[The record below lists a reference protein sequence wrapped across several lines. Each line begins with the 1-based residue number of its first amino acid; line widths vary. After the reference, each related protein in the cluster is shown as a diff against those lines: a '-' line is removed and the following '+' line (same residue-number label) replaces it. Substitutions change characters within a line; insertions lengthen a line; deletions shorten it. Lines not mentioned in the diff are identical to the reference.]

1 MAMSINTNVLSL
13 SSQRNLRNTQASLAE
28 TVNRLSTGFR
38 INSAKDDSAGLS
50 ITERMTTQINGLSIS
65 QRNASDGISFVQTAE
80 SALTLMSSSLQRM
93 RELAVQSLNDT
104 NTALDREA
112 LNLEYQS
119 IKAELERVAE
129 TTAFNGQNILDGSTG
144 MLKFQIGPNQG
155 QTLSVSGV
163 DARTASLGK
172 TVFSEVRGNNAGSE
186 PASGESYESES
197 GEQLTVDGVYIDL
210 GDISTLE
217 GAVTRI
223 NEKTSQTGTFAFIND
238 AGGVTFMKEGNTAP
252 NVDVSTG
259 SIAFQY
265 FGQDSNTQSAATK
278 SLADTAVEKRDDAL
292 LALPI
297 IDNALDNLSSLRA
310 GYGATQN
317 RFENVIELAA
327 VLNENLSM
335 ARARIR
341 DTDFAKETAELTRL
355 QILQEAGLASVVQAN
370 ASQQA
375 VLSLLGGR

>member
-1 MAMSINTNVLSL
+1 MPMSLNTNVLSL

-38 INSAKDDSAGLS
+38 INSAKDDAAGLS

-80 SALTLMSSSLQRM
+80 SALTLMSTSLQRM

-104 NTALDREA
+104 NTNLDREA

-119 IKAELERVAE
+119 IVSELERVAQ
-129 TTAFNGQNILDGSTG
+129 TTAFNGRNILDGTTG
-144 MLKFQIGPNQG
+144 QLKFQIGPNQG
-155 QTLSVSGV
+155 QTISVSGV
-163 DARTASLGK
+163 DARTTTLGE
-172 TVFSEVRGNNAGSE
+172 TVFSRVRGNNAGSE
-186 PASGESYESES
+186 PGAGESYESES
-197 GEQLTVDGVYIDL
+197 GEQLLVDGLTIDL
-210 GDISTLE
+210 GDISTLD

-252 NVDVSTG
+252 NVDVSAG
-259 SIAFQY
+259 SIPFTY
-265 FGQDSNTQSAATK
+265 FGHDDNTQDVVTYNVAETG
-278 SLADTAVEKRDDAL
+278 VERRDDAL
-292 LALPI
+292 IALPV
-297 IDNALDNLSSLRA
+297 IDNALDELSSLRA

-341 DTDFAKETAELTRL
+341 DTDFAMETAELTRL

-370 ASQQA
+370 ASQQS

>member
-1 MAMSINTNVLSL
+1 MPMSLNTNVLSL

-38 INSAKDDSAGLS
+38 INSAKDDAAGLS

-80 SALTLMSSSLQRM
+80 SSLTLMSTSLQRM

-104 NTALDREA
+104 NTDLDREA

-119 IKAELERVAE
+119 IVSELERVAQ
-129 TTAFNGQNILDGSTG
+129 TTAFNGRNILDGSTG
-144 MLKFQIGPNQG
+144 QLKFQIGPNQG
-155 QTLSVSGV
+155 QTISVSGV
-163 DARTASLGK
+163 DARTTVLGE
-172 TVFSEVRGNNAGSE
+172 TVFSRVRGNNAGSE
-186 PASGESYESES
+186 PAAGDSYESES
-197 GEQLTVDGVYIDL
+197 GEQLIVDGVIVDL

-223 NEKTSQTGTFAFIND
+223 NEKTAQTGTFALIND

-252 NVDVSTG
+252 NVDVSAG
-259 SIAFQY
+259 SIPHTY
-265 FGQDSNTQSAATK
+265 FGHDNNTQDFVTYNVAETGVEQHDD
-278 SLADTAVEKRDDAL
+278 SLIAL
-292 LALPI
+292 SV
-297 IDNALDNLSSLRA
+297 IDNALDELSSLRA
-310 GYGATQN
+310 SYGATQN

-341 DTDFAKETAELTRL
+341 DTDFARETAELTRL

-370 ASQQA
+370 ASQQS

>member
-1 MAMSINTNVLSL
+1 MPMSLNTNVLSL

-38 INSAKDDSAGLS
+38 INSAKDDAAGLS

-80 SALTLMSSSLQRM
+80 SALTLMSTSLQRM
-93 RELAVQSLNDT
+93 RELAVQSLNDS
-104 NTALDREA
+104 NTALDRES

-119 IKAELERVAE
+119 IVSELERVAQ
-129 TTAFNGQNILDGSTG
+129 TTAFNGRNILDGSTG
-144 MLKFQIGPNQG
+144 QLKFQVGPNQG
-155 QTLSVSGV
+155 QTISVSGV
-163 DARTASLGK
+163 DARTTTLGQ
-172 TVFSEVRGNNAGSE
+172 TVFSRVRGNNGGSE
-186 PASGESYESES
+186 PGAGESYESES
-197 GEQLTVDGVYIDL
+197 GEELIVDGVTIDL
-210 GDISTLE
+210 GDISTLD

-223 NEKTSQTGTFAFIND
+223 NESTSQTGTFAFIND
-238 AGGVTFMKEGNTAP
+238 AGGVTFMKEGNTAS
-252 NVDVSTG
+252 NVDVSVG
-259 SIAFQY
+259 SIPFDY
-265 FGQDSNTQSAATK
+265 FGHDNNTQDVVTYNVAETG
-278 SLADTAVEKRDDAL
+278 VEQRDDSLIAL
-292 LALPI
+292 SV
-297 IDNALDNLSSLRA
+297 IDNAIDELSSLRA

-341 DTDFAKETAELTRL
+341 DTDFAMETAELTRL

-370 ASQQA
+370 ASQQS

>member
-1 MAMSINTNVLSL
+1 MSLNTNVLSL

-38 INSAKDDSAGLS
+38 INSAKDDAAGLS

-80 SALTLMSSSLQRM
+80 SALTLMSTSLQRM

-104 NTALDREA
+104 NTDLDREA

-119 IKAELERVAE
+119 IVSELERVSQ
-129 TTAFNGQNILDGSTG
+129 TTAFNGRNILDGSTG
-144 MLKFQIGPNQG
+144 QLKFQIGPNQG
-155 QTLSVSGV
+155 QTISVSGV
-163 DARTASLGK
+163 DARTTILGE
-172 TVFSEVRGNNAGSE
+172 TVFSRVRGNNAGSE
-186 PASGESYESES
+186 PAAGESYESES
-197 GEQLTVDGVYIDL
+197 GEKLIVDGVTIDL

-252 NVDVSTG
+252 NVDVSAG
-259 SIAFQY
+259 SIPFEY
-265 FGQDSNTQSAATK
+265 FGHDDNTQDVVTYNVAETG
-278 SLADTAVEKRDDAL
+278 VEQRDDAL
-292 LALPI
+292 IALPV
-297 IDNALDNLSSLRA
+297 IDNALDELSSLRA
-310 GYGATQN
+310 SYGATQN

-341 DTDFAKETAELTRL
+341 DTDFAMETAELTRL

-370 ASQQA
+370 ASQQS

>member
-1 MAMSINTNVLSL
+1 MPMSLNTNVLSL

-38 INSAKDDSAGLS
+38 INSAKDDAAGLS

-80 SALTLMSSSLQRM
+80 SALTLMSTSLQRM
-93 RELAVQSLNDT
+93 RELAVQSLNDS
-104 NTALDREA
+104 NTALDRES

-119 IKAELERVAE
+119 IVSELERVAQ
-129 TTAFNGQNILDGSTG
+129 TTAFNGRNVLDGSTG
-144 MLKFQIGPNQG
+144 QLKFQVGPNQG
-155 QTLSVSGV
+155 QTISVSGV
-163 DARTASLGK
+163 DARTTTLGQ
-172 TVFSEVRGNNAGSE
+172 TVFSRVRGNNGGSE
-186 PASGESYESES
+186 PGAGESYESES
-197 GEQLTVDGVYIDL
+197 GEELIVDGVTIDL
-210 GDISTLE
+210 GDISTLD

-223 NEKTSQTGTFAFIND
+223 NESTSQTGTFAFIND
-238 AGGVTFMKEGNTAP
+238 AGGVTFMKEGNTAS
-252 NVDVSTG
+252 NVDVSVG
-259 SIAFQY
+259 SIPFDY
-265 FGQDSNTQSAATK
+265 FGHDNNTQDVVTYNVAETG
-278 SLADTAVEKRDDAL
+278 VEQRDDSLIAL
-292 LALPI
+292 SV
-297 IDNALDNLSSLRA
+297 IDNAIDELSSLRA

-341 DTDFAKETAELTRL
+341 DTDFAMETAELTRL

-370 ASQQA
+370 ASQQS

>member
-1 MAMSINTNVLSL
+1 MPMSLNTNVLSL

-38 INSAKDDSAGLS
+38 INSAKDDAAGLS

-80 SALTLMSSSLQRM
+80 SALTLMSTSLQRM
-93 RELAVQSLNDT
+93 RELAVQSLNDS
-104 NTALDREA
+104 NTALDRES

-119 IKAELERVAE
+119 IVSELERVAQ
-129 TTAFNGQNILDGSTG
+129 TTAFNGRDILDGSTG
-144 MLKFQIGPNQG
+144 QLKFQVGPNQG
-155 QTLSVSGV
+155 QTISVSGV
-163 DARTASLGK
+163 DARTTTLGQ
-172 TVFSEVRGNNAGSE
+172 TVFSRVRGNNGGSE
-186 PASGESYESES
+186 PGAGESYESES
-197 GEQLTVDGVYIDL
+197 GEELIVDGVTIDL
-210 GDISTLE
+210 GDISTLD

-223 NEKTSQTGTFAFIND
+223 NESTSQTGTFAFIND
-238 AGGVTFMKEGNTAP
+238 AGGVTFMKEGNTAS
-252 NVDVSTG
+252 NVDVSVG
-259 SIAFQY
+259 SIPFEY
-265 FGQDSNTQSAATK
+265 FGHDDNTQDVVTYNVSETG
-278 SLADTAVEKRDDAL
+278 VEQRDDAL
-292 LALPI
+292 IALPV
-297 IDNALDNLSSLRA
+297 IDNALDELSSLRA

-341 DTDFAKETAELTRL
+341 DTDFAMETAELTRL

-370 ASQQA
+370 ASQQS

>member
-1 MAMSINTNVLSL
+1 MPMSLNTNVLSL

-38 INSAKDDSAGLS
+38 INSAKDDAAGLS

-80 SALTLMSSSLQRM
+80 SALTLMSTSLQRM

-104 NTALDREA
+104 NTDLDREA

-119 IKAELERVAE
+119 IVSELERVAQ
-129 TTAFNGQNILDGSTG
+129 TTAFNGRNILDGSTG
-144 MLKFQIGPNQG
+144 QLKFQIGPNQG
-155 QTLSVSGV
+155 QTISVSGV
-163 DARTASLGK
+163 DARTTVLGE
-172 TVFSEVRGNNAGSE
+172 TVFSRVRGNNEGSE
-186 PASGESYESES
+186 PAAGESYESES
-197 GEQLTVDGVYIDL
+197 GEQLIVDGVTIDL

-238 AGGVTFMKEGNTAP
+238 AGGVTFMKEGNTAS
-252 NVDVSTG
+252 NVDVSVG
-259 SIAFQY
+259 SIPFEY
-265 FGQDSNTQSAATK
+265 FGHDDNTQDVVTYTVSETG
-278 SLADTAVEKRDDAL
+278 VEQRDDSLIAL
-292 LALPI
+292 SV
-297 IDNALDNLSSLRA
+297 IDNALDELSSLRA

-341 DTDFAKETAELTRL
+341 DTDFAMETAELTRL

-370 ASQQA
+370 ASQQS

>member
-1 MAMSINTNVLSL
+1 MPMSLNTNVLSL

-38 INSAKDDSAGLS
+38 INSAKDDAAGLS

-80 SALTLMSSSLQRM
+80 SALTLMSTSLQRM

-104 NTALDREA
+104 NTDLDREA

-119 IKAELERVAE
+119 IVSELERVAQ
-129 TTAFNGQNILDGSTG
+129 TTAFNGRNILDGSTSQ
-144 MLKFQIGPNQG
+144 LKFQIGPNQG
-155 QTLSVSGV
+155 QTISVSGV
-163 DARTASLGK
+163 DARTTILGE
-172 TVFSEVRGNNAGSE
+172 TVFSRVQGNNAGSE
-186 PASGESYESES
+186 PAAGESYESES
-197 GEQLTVDGVYIDL
+197 GEQLIVDGVTVDL

-238 AGGVTFMKEGNTAP
+238 AGGVTFMKEGNTAS
-252 NVDVSTG
+252 NVDVSVG
-259 SIAFQY
+259 SIPFTY
-265 FGQDSNTQSAATK
+265 FGHDNNTQDVVTYNVAETGVEQHDD
-278 SLADTAVEKRDDAL
+278 SLIAL
-292 LALPI
+292 SV
-297 IDNALDNLSSLRA
+297 IDNALDELSSLRA

-341 DTDFAKETAELTRL
+341 DTDFARETAELTRL

-370 ASQQA
+370 ASQQS

>member
-1 MAMSINTNVLSL
+1 MPMSLNTNVLSL

-38 INSAKDDSAGLS
+38 INSAKDDAAGLS

-80 SALTLMSSSLQRM
+80 SALTLMSTSLQRM

-104 NTALDREA
+104 NTDLDREA

-119 IKAELERVAE
+119 IVSELERVAQ
-129 TTAFNGQNILDGSTG
+129 TTAFNGRNILDGSTSQ
-144 MLKFQIGPNQG
+144 LKFQIGPNQG
-155 QTLSVSGV
+155 QTISVSGV
-163 DARTASLGK
+163 DARTTILGE
-172 TVFSEVRGNNAGSE
+172 TVFSRVRGNNAGSE
-186 PASGESYESES
+186 PAAGESYESES
-197 GEQLTVDGVYIDL
+197 GEQLIVDGVTVDL

-238 AGGVTFMKEGNTAP
+238 AGGVTFMKEGNTAS
-252 NVDVSTG
+252 NVDVSVG
-259 SIAFQY
+259 SIPFTY
-265 FGQDSNTQSAATK
+265 FGHDNNTQDVVTYNVAETGVEQHDE
-278 SLADTAVEKRDDAL
+278 SLIAL
-292 LALPI
+292 SV
-297 IDNALDNLSSLRA
+297 IDNALDELSSLRA

-341 DTDFAKETAELTRL
+341 DTDFARETAELTRL

-370 ASQQA
+370 ASQQS

>member
-1 MAMSINTNVLSL
+1 MPMSLNTNVLSL

-38 INSAKDDSAGLS
+38 INSAKDDAAGLS

-80 SALTLMSSSLQRM
+80 SALTLMSTSLQRM
-93 RELAVQSLNDT
+93 RELAVQSLNDS

-119 IKAELERVAE
+119 IVSELERVAQ
-129 TTAFNGQNILDGSTG
+129 TTAFNGRDILDGSTG
-144 MLKFQIGPNQG
+144 QLKFQVGPNQG
-155 QTLSVSGV
+155 QTISVSGV
-163 DARTASLGK
+163 DARTTTLGQ
-172 TVFSEVRGNNAGSE
+172 TVFSRVRGNNGGSE
-186 PASGESYESES
+186 PGAGESYESES
-197 GEQLTVDGVYIDL
+197 GEELIVDGVTIDL
-210 GDISTLE
+210 GDISTLD

-223 NEKTSQTGTFAFIND
+223 NESTSQTGTFAFIND
-238 AGGVTFMKEGNTAP
+238 AGGVTFMKEGNTAS
-252 NVDVSTG
+252 NVDVSVG
-259 SIAFQY
+259 SIPFEY
-265 FGQDSNTQSAATK
+265 FGHDDNTQDVVTYNVSETG
-278 SLADTAVEKRDDAL
+278 VEQRDDAL
-292 LALPI
+292 IALPV
-297 IDNALDNLSSLRA
+297 IDNALDELSSLRA

-341 DTDFAKETAELTRL
+341 DTDFAMETAELTRL

-370 ASQQA
+370 ASQQS

>member
-1 MAMSINTNVLSL
+1 MPMSLNTNVLSL

-38 INSAKDDSAGLS
+38 INSAKDDAAGLS

-80 SALTLMSSSLQRM
+80 SALTLMSTSLQRM
-93 RELAVQSLNDT
+93 RELAVQSLNDS
-104 NTALDREA
+104 NTALDRES

-119 IKAELERVAE
+119 IVSELERVAQ
-129 TTAFNGQNILDGSTG
+129 TTAFNGRDILDGSTG
-144 MLKFQIGPNQG
+144 QLKFQVGPNQG
-155 QTLSVSGV
+155 QTISVSGV
-163 DARTASLGK
+163 DARTTTLGQ
-172 TVFSEVRGNNAGSE
+172 TVFSRVRGNNGGSE
-186 PASGESYESES
+186 PGAGESYESES
-197 GEQLTVDGVYIDL
+197 GEELIVDGVTIDL
-210 GDISTLE
+210 GDISTLD

-223 NEKTSQTGTFAFIND
+223 NESTSQTGTFAFIND
-238 AGGVTFMKEGNTAP
+238 AGGVTFMKEGNTAS
-252 NVDVSTG
+252 NVDVSVG
-259 SIAFQY
+259 SIPFEY
-265 FGQDSNTQSAATK
+265 FGHDDNTQDVVPYNVSETG
-278 SLADTAVEKRDDAL
+278 VEQRDDAL
-292 LALPI
+292 IALPV
-297 IDNALDNLSSLRA
+297 IDNALDELSSLRA

-341 DTDFAKETAELTRL
+341 DTDFAMETAELTRL

-370 ASQQA
+370 ASQQS

>member
-1 MAMSINTNVLSL
+1 MPMSLNTNVLSL

-38 INSAKDDSAGLS
+38 INSAKDDAAGLS

-80 SALTLMSSSLQRM
+80 SALTLMSTSLQRM

-104 NTALDREA
+104 NTDLDREA

-119 IKAELERVAE
+119 IVSELERVAQ
-129 TTAFNGQNILDGSTG
+129 TTAFNGRNILDGSTSQ
-144 MLKFQIGPNQG
+144 LKFQIGPNQG
-155 QTLSVSGV
+155 QTISVSGV
-163 DARTASLGK
+163 DARTTILGE
-172 TVFSEVRGNNAGSE
+172 TVFSRVQGNNAGSE
-186 PASGESYESES
+186 PAAGESYESES
-197 GEQLTVDGVYIDL
+197 GEQLIVDGVTVDL

-223 NEKTSQTGTFAFIND
+223 NEKTAQTGTFAFINE
-238 AGGVTFMKEGNTAP
+238 AGGVTFMKEGNTAS
-252 NVDVSTG
+252 NVDVSVG
-259 SIAFQY
+259 SIPFTY
-265 FGQDSNTQSAATK
+265 FGHDNNTQDVVTYNVAETGVEQHDD
-278 SLADTAVEKRDDAL
+278 SLIAL
-292 LALPI
+292 SV
-297 IDNALDNLSSLRA
+297 IDNALDELSSLRA
-310 GYGATQN
+310 SYGATQN

-341 DTDFAKETAELTRL
+341 DTDFARETAELTRL

-370 ASQQA
+370 ASQQS

>member
-1 MAMSINTNVLSL
+1 MPMSINTNVLSL

-38 INSAKDDSAGLS
+38 INSAKDDAAGLS

-80 SALTLMSSSLQRM
+80 SALTLMSTSLQRM

-104 NTALDREA
+104 NTDLDREA

-119 IKAELERVAE
+119 IVSELERVAQ
-129 TTAFNGQNILDGSTG
+129 TTAFNGRNILDGSTG
-144 MLKFQIGPNQG
+144 QLKFQIGPNQG
-155 QTLSVSGV
+155 QTISVSGV
-163 DARTASLGK
+163 DARTTVLGE
-172 TVFSEVRGNNAGSE
+172 TVFSRVRGNNAGSE
-186 PASGESYESES
+186 PAAGESYESES
-197 GEQLTVDGVYIDL
+197 GEQLIVDGVTVDL
-210 GDISTLE
+210 GDISTLD

-238 AGGVTFMKEGNTAP
+238 AGGVTFMKEGNTAS
-252 NVDVSTG
+252 NVDVSVG
-259 SIAFQY
+259 SIPFEY
-265 FGQDSNTQSAATK
+265 FGHDDNTQDVVTYNVAETG
-278 SLADTAVEKRDDAL
+278 VEQRDDSLIAL
-292 LALPI
+292 SV
-297 IDNALDNLSSLRA
+297 IDNAIDELSSLRA

-341 DTDFAKETAELTRL
+341 DTDFAMETAELTRL

-370 ASQQA
+370 ASQQS

>member
-1 MAMSINTNVLSL
+1 MSLNINVLSL
-13 SSQRNLRNTQASLAE
+13 SSQRNLRNTQTSLAE

-38 INSAKDDSAGLS
+38 INSAKDDAAGLS

-80 SALTLMSSSLQRM
+80 SALTLMSTSLQRM
-93 RELAVQSLNDT
+93 RELAVQSLNDS
-104 NTALDREA
+104 NTALDRES

-119 IKAELERVAE
+119 IVSELERVAQ
-129 TTAFNGQNILDGSTG
+129 TTAFNGRDILDGSTG
-144 MLKFQIGPNQG
+144 QLKFQVGPNQG
-155 QTLSVSGV
+155 QTISVSGV
-163 DARTASLGK
+163 DARTTTLGQ
-172 TVFSEVRGNNAGSE
+172 TVFSRVRGNNGGSE
-186 PASGESYESES
+186 PGAGESYESES
-197 GEQLTVDGVYIDL
+197 GEELIVDGVTIDL
-210 GDISTLE
+210 GDISTLD

-223 NEKTSQTGTFAFIND
+223 NESTSQTGTFAFIND
-238 AGGVTFMKEGNTAP
+238 AGGVTFMKEGNTAS
-252 NVDVSTG
+252 NVDVSVG
-259 SIAFQY
+259 SIPFDY
-265 FGQDSNTQSAATK
+265 FGHDNNTQDVVTYNVAETG
-278 SLADTAVEKRDDAL
+278 VEQRDDSLIAL
-292 LALPI
+292 SV
-297 IDNALDNLSSLRA
+297 IDNAIDELSSLRA

-341 DTDFAKETAELTRL
+341 DTDFAMETAELTRL

-370 ASQQA
+370 ASQQS

>member
-1 MAMSINTNVLSL
+1 MPMSLNTNVLSL
-13 SSQRNLRNTQASLAE
+13 SSQRNLRNTQTSLAE

-38 INSAKDDSAGLS
+38 INSAKDDAAGLS

-80 SALTLMSSSLQRM
+80 SALTLMSTSLQRM
-93 RELAVQSLNDT
+93 RELAVQSLNDS
-104 NTALDREA
+104 NTALDRES

-119 IKAELERVAE
+119 IVSELERVAQ
-129 TTAFNGQNILDGSTG
+129 TTAFNGRNILDGSTG
-144 MLKFQIGPNQG
+144 QLKFQVGPNQG
-155 QTLSVSGV
+155 QTISVSGV
-163 DARTASLGK
+163 DARTTTLGQ
-172 TVFSEVRGNNAGSE
+172 TVFSRVRGNNGGSE
-186 PASGESYESES
+186 PGAGESYESES
-197 GEQLTVDGVYIDL
+197 GEELIVDGVTIDL
-210 GDISTLE
+210 GDISTLD

-223 NEKTSQTGTFAFIND
+223 NESTSQTGTFAFIND
-238 AGGVTFMKEGNTAP
+238 AGGVTFMKEGNTAS
-252 NVDVSTG
+252 NVDVSVG
-259 SIAFQY
+259 SIPFDY
-265 FGQDSNTQSAATK
+265 FGHDNNTQDVVTYNVAETG
-278 SLADTAVEKRDDAL
+278 VEQRDDSLIAL
-292 LALPI
+292 SV
-297 IDNALDNLSSLRA
+297 IDNAIDELSSLRA

-341 DTDFAKETAELTRL
+341 DTDFAMETAELTRL

-370 ASQQA
+370 ASQQS

>member
-1 MAMSINTNVLSL
+1 MPMSLNTNVLSL

-38 INSAKDDSAGLS
+38 INSAKDDAAGLS

-80 SALTLMSSSLQRM
+80 SALTLMSTSLQRM

-104 NTALDREA
+104 NTDLDREA

-119 IKAELERVAE
+119 IVSELERVAQ
-129 TTAFNGQNILDGSTG
+129 TTAFNGRNILDGSTG
-144 MLKFQIGPNQG
+144 QLKFQIGPNQG
-155 QTLSVSGV
+155 QTISVSGV
-163 DARTASLGK
+163 DARTTVLGE
-172 TVFSEVRGNNAGSE
+172 TVFSRVRGNNAGSE
-186 PASGESYESES
+186 PAAGESYESES
-197 GEQLTVDGVYIDL
+197 GEQLIVDGVTVDL

-223 NEKTSQTGTFAFIND
+223 NEKTAQTGTFAFINE
-238 AGGVTFMKEGNTAP
+238 AGGVTFMKEGNTAS
-252 NVDVSTG
+252 NVDVSVG
-259 SIAFQY
+259 SIPFTY
-265 FGQDSNTQSAATK
+265 FGHDNNTQDVVTYNVAETGVEQHDD
-278 SLADTAVEKRDDAL
+278 SLIAL
-292 LALPI
+292 SV
-297 IDNALDNLSSLRA
+297 IDSALDELSSLRA
-310 GYGATQN
+310 SYGATQN

-341 DTDFAKETAELTRL
+341 DTDFARETAELTRL

-370 ASQQA
+370 ASQQS

>member
-1 MAMSINTNVLSL
+1 MSLNTNVLSL

-38 INSAKDDSAGLS
+38 INSAKDDAAGLS

-80 SALTLMSSSLQRM
+80 SSLTLMSTSLQRM

-104 NTALDREA
+104 NTDLDREA

-119 IKAELERVAE
+119 IVSELERVAQ
-129 TTAFNGQNILDGSTG
+129 TTAFNGRNILDGSTG
-144 MLKFQIGPNQG
+144 QLKFQIGPNQG
-155 QTLSVSGV
+155 QTISVSGV
-163 DARTASLGK
+163 DARTTVLGE
-172 TVFSEVRGNNAGSE
+172 TVFSRVRGNNAGSE
-186 PASGESYESES
+186 PAAGESYESES
-197 GEQLTVDGVYIDL
+197 GEQLIVDGVTVDL

-223 NEKTSQTGTFAFIND
+223 NEKTAHTGTFAFIND
-238 AGGVTFMKEGNTAP
+238 AGGVTFMKEGNTAS
-252 NVDVSTG
+252 NVDVSVG
-259 SIAFQY
+259 SIPFTY
-265 FGQDSNTQSAATK
+265 FGHDNNTQGVVTYNVSETGVEQHDD
-278 SLADTAVEKRDDAL
+278 SLIAL
-292 LALPI
+292 SV
-297 IDNALDNLSSLRA
+297 IDNALDELSSLRA
-310 GYGATQN
+310 SYGATQN

-341 DTDFAKETAELTRL
+341 DTDFARETAELTRL

-370 ASQQA
+370 ASQQS

>member
-1 MAMSINTNVLSL
+1 MPMSLNTNVLSL

-38 INSAKDDSAGLS
+38 INSAKDDAAGLS

-80 SALTLMSSSLQRM
+80 SALTLMSTSLQRM

-104 NTALDREA
+104 NTDLDREA

-119 IKAELERVAE
+119 IVSELERVAQ
-129 TTAFNGQNILDGSTG
+129 TTAFNGRNILDGSTG
-144 MLKFQIGPNQG
+144 QLKFQIGPNQG
-155 QTLSVSGV
+155 QTISVSGV
-163 DARTASLGK
+163 DARTTTLGE
-172 TVFSEVRGNNAGSE
+172 TVFSRVRGNNEGSE
-186 PASGESYESES
+186 PAAGESYESES
-197 GEQLTVDGVYIDL
+197 GEQLIVDGVTIDL
-210 GDISTLE
+210 GDISTLD

-238 AGGVTFMKEGNTAP
+238 AGGVTFMKEGNTAS
-252 NVDVSTG
+252 NVDVSVG
-259 SIAFQY
+259 SIPFEY
-265 FGQDSNTQSAATK
+265 FGHDDNTQDVVTYNVSETGI
-278 SLADTAVEKRDDAL
+278 EQRDEAL
-292 LALPI
+292 IALPV
-297 IDNALDNLSSLRA
+297 IDNALDELSSLRA

-370 ASQQA
+370 ASQQS

>member
-1 MAMSINTNVLSL
+1 MSLNTNVLSL

-38 INSAKDDSAGLS
+38 INSAKDDAAGLS

-80 SALTLMSSSLQRM
+80 SALTLMSTSLQRM

-104 NTALDREA
+104 NTDLDREA

-119 IKAELERVAE
+119 IVSELERVAQ
-129 TTAFNGQNILDGSTG
+129 TTAFNGRNILDGSTG
-144 MLKFQIGPNQG
+144 QLKFQIGPNQG
-155 QTLSVSGV
+155 QTISVSGV
-163 DARTASLGK
+163 DARTTTLGE
-172 TVFSEVRGNNAGSE
+172 TVFSRVRGNNEGSE
-186 PASGESYESES
+186 PAAGESYESES
-197 GEQLTVDGVYIDL
+197 GEQLIVDGVTIDL
-210 GDISTLE
+210 GDISTLD

-238 AGGVTFMKEGNTAP
+238 AGGVTFMKEGNTAS
-252 NVDVSTG
+252 NVDVSVG
-259 SIAFQY
+259 SIPFEY
-265 FGQDSNTQSAATK
+265 FGHDDNTQDVVTYNVSETGI
-278 SLADTAVEKRDDAL
+278 EQRDEAL
-292 LALPI
+292 IALPV
-297 IDNALDNLSSLRA
+297 IDNALDELSSLRA

-370 ASQQA
+370 ASQQS

>member
-1 MAMSINTNVLSL
+1 MPMSLNTNVLSM

-38 INSAKDDSAGLS
+38 INSAKDDAAGLS

-80 SALTLMSSSLQRM
+80 SALTLMSTSLQRM

-104 NTALDREA
+104 NTDLDREA

-119 IKAELERVAE
+119 IVSELERVAQ
-129 TTAFNGQNILDGSTG
+129 TTAFNGRNILDGSTG
-144 MLKFQIGPNQG
+144 QLKFQIGPNQG
-155 QTLSVSGV
+155 QTISVSGV
-163 DARTASLGK
+163 DARTTVLGE
-172 TVFSEVRGNNAGSE
+172 TVFSRVRGNNAGSE
-186 PASGESYESES
+186 PAAGESYESES
-197 GEQLTVDGVYIDL
+197 GEQLIVDGVTVDL

-223 NEKTSQTGTFAFIND
+223 NEKTAQTGTFAFIND
-238 AGGVTFMKEGNTAP
+238 AGGVTFMKEGNTAS
-252 NVDVSTG
+252 NVDVSVG
-259 SIAFQY
+259 SIPFTY
-265 FGQDSNTQSAATK
+265 FGHDNNTQDVVTYNVAETGVEQHDD
-278 SLADTAVEKRDDAL
+278 SLIAL
-292 LALPI
+292 SV
-297 IDNALDNLSSLRA
+297 IDNALDELSSLRA
-310 GYGATQN
+310 SYGATQN

-341 DTDFAKETAELTRL
+341 DTDFARETAELTRL

-370 ASQQA
+370 ASQQS

>member
-1 MAMSINTNVLSL
+1 MSLNTNVLSL
-13 SSQRNLRNTQASLAE
+13 SSQRNLRNTQTSLAE

-38 INSAKDDSAGLS
+38 INSAKDDAAGLS

-80 SALTLMSSSLQRM
+80 SALTLMSTSLQRM
-93 RELAVQSLNDT
+93 RELAVQSLNDS
-104 NTALDREA
+104 NTALDRES

-119 IKAELERVAE
+119 IVSELERVAQ
-129 TTAFNGQNILDGSTG
+129 TTAFNGRDILDGSTG
-144 MLKFQIGPNQG
+144 QLKFQVGPNQG
-155 QTLSVSGV
+155 QTISVSGV
-163 DARTASLGK
+163 DARTTTLGQ
-172 TVFSEVRGNNAGSE
+172 TVFSRVRGNNGGSE
-186 PASGESYESES
+186 PGAGESYESES
-197 GEQLTVDGVYIDL
+197 GEELIVDGVTIDL
-210 GDISTLE
+210 GDISTLD

-223 NEKTSQTGTFAFIND
+223 NESTSQTGTFAFIND
-238 AGGVTFMKEGNTAP
+238 AGGVTFMKEGNTAS
-252 NVDVSTG
+252 NVDVSVG
-259 SIAFQY
+259 SIPFDY
-265 FGQDSNTQSAATK
+265 FGHDNNTQDVVTYNVAETG
-278 SLADTAVEKRDDAL
+278 VEQRDDSLIAL
-292 LALPI
+292 SV
-297 IDNALDNLSSLRA
+297 IDNAIDELSSLRA

-341 DTDFAKETAELTRL
+341 DTDFAMETAELTRL

-370 ASQQA
+370 ASQQS

>member
-1 MAMSINTNVLSL
+1 MPMSLNTNVLSL

-38 INSAKDDSAGLS
+38 INSAKDDAAGLS

-80 SALTLMSSSLQRM
+80 SALTLMSTSLQRM
-93 RELAVQSLNDT
+93 RELAVQSLNDS
-104 NTALDREA
+104 NTALDRES

-119 IKAELERVAE
+119 IVSELERVAQ
-129 TTAFNGQNILDGSTG
+129 TTAFNGRNILDGSTG
-144 MLKFQIGPNQG
+144 QLKFQVGPNQG
-155 QTLSVSGV
+155 QTISVSGV
-163 DARTASLGK
+163 DARTTTLGQ
-172 TVFSEVRGNNAGSE
+172 TVFSRVRGNNGGSE
-186 PASGESYESES
+186 PGAGESYESES
-197 GEQLTVDGVYIDL
+197 GEELIVDGVTIDL
-210 GDISTLE
+210 GDISTLD

-223 NEKTSQTGTFAFIND
+223 NESTSQTGTFAFIND
-238 AGGVTFMKEGNTAP
+238 AGGVTFMKEGNTAS
-252 NVDVSTG
+252 NVDVSVG
-259 SIAFQY
+259 SIPFEY
-265 FGQDSNTQSAATK
+265 FGHDDNTQDVVTYNVSETG
-278 SLADTAVEKRDDAL
+278 VEQRDDAL
-292 LALPI
+292 IALPV
-297 IDNALDNLSSLRA
+297 IDNALDELSSLRA

-341 DTDFAKETAELTRL
+341 DTDFAMETAELTRL

-370 ASQQA
+370 ASQQS

>member
-1 MAMSINTNVLSL
+1 MPMSLNTNVLSL

-38 INSAKDDSAGLS
+38 INSAKDDAAGLS

-80 SALTLMSSSLQRM
+80 SSLTLMSTSLQRM

-104 NTALDREA
+104 NTDLDREA

-119 IKAELERVAE
+119 IVSELERVAQ
-129 TTAFNGQNILDGSTG
+129 TTAFNGRNILDGSTG
-144 MLKFQIGPNQG
+144 QLKFQIGPNQG
-155 QTLSVSGV
+155 QTISVSGV
-163 DARTASLGK
+163 DARTTVLGE
-172 TVFSEVRGNNAGSE
+172 TVFSRVRGNNAGSE
-186 PASGESYESES
+186 PAAGESYESES
-197 GEQLTVDGVYIDL
+197 GEQLIVDGVTVDL

-223 NEKTSQTGTFAFIND
+223 NEKTAQTGTFAFIND

-252 NVDVSTG
+252 NVDVSAG
-259 SIAFQY
+259 SIPFEY
-265 FGQDSNTQSAATK
+265 FGHDDNTQDVVTYNVAETG
-278 SLADTAVEKRDDAL
+278 VEQRDDAL
-292 LALPI
+292 IALPV
-297 IDNALDNLSSLRA
+297 IDNALDELSSLRA

-341 DTDFAKETAELTRL
+341 DTDFAMETAELTRL

-370 ASQQA
+370 ASQQS